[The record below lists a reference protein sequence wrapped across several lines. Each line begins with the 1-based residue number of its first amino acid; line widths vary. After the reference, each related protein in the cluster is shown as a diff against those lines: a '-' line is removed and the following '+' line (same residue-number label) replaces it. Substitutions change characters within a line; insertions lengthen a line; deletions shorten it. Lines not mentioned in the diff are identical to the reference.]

1 MIRDETVTLMSQFR
15 CIIISIRHKIL
26 GFISYKIIRC
36 HLVPV
41 EINNERHRSKTIAH
55 GKIDFAEV
63 SKNLARYKSKNNFWS
78 IQNNM

>member
-1 MIRDETVTLMSQFR
+1 
-15 CIIISIRHKIL
+15 L

-41 EINNERHRSKTIAH
+41 EINNEQHRLKTIAH
-55 GKIDFAEV
+55 GKNNFAEV
-63 SKNLARYKSKNNFWS
+63 FKNLARYKSKNNFWS